1 MRKWIII
8 SAVLFVFCA
17 IVVLALLNLNSLINR
32 NKDYFLGQAEQALG
46 RKVSVGDVGLTL
58 WGGVGLTLSNFTMSD
73 DPSFS
78 SSHFVSA
85 EDLQIN
91 VKLMPLLRKDF
102 QVKRLILH
110 KPVIQVI
117 RNKEGRFNFSTV
129 GQEKKEKQKEPEK
142 AEKEKEQ
149 KTPPALLIAVV
160 DISGGE
166 VHYVDQKAG
175 TDFRANQID
184 FKVKDFDLN
193 RPFSAEL
200 AAALFS
206 EKQNFKLQAQIGP
219 IGSHTD
225 FSDVPLDGKADIE
238 SLDFGK
244 LTSTLPAV
252 RAALPKDMDVSGIVT
267 VKDLRLKGSLKKLS
281 LKGALDGTGAA
292 LNFGKSLRK
301 AAGIPFIVS
310 ADGQYGNGFASLG
323 TNEGEA
329 EYYGTGWQR
338 RHKPGRC
345 YCVKSLACF
354 QSVFPRRLGENNS
367 AA

>member
-1 MRKWIII
+1 MRKWIIV

-58 WGGVGLTLSNFTMSD
+58 WGGVGMTLRNFTMSD

-129 GQEKKEKQKEPEK
+129 GQEKKEKQKEPKK

-206 EKQNFKLQAQIGP
+206 DKQNFKLQAQIRT
-219 IGSHTD
+219 HR
-225 FSDVPLDGKADIE
+225 
-238 SLDFGK
+238 
-244 LTSTLPAV
+244 LTHGL
-252 RAALPKDMDVSGIVT
+252 
-267 VKDLRLKGSLKKLS
+267 
-281 LKGALDGTGAA
+281 
-292 LNFGKSLRK
+292 
-301 AAGIPFIVS
+301 
-310 ADGQYGNGFASLG
+310 Q
-323 TNEGEA
+323 
-329 EYYGTGWQR
+329 
-338 RHKPGRC
+338 
-345 YCVKSLACF
+345 
-354 QSVFPRRLGENNS
+354 
-367 AA
+367 